1 MITICSSNRPS
12 ICKSILRCRRWKPM
26 HSFVWSVPRTRCK
39 ALQDAFYAS
48 EERPRTMSL
57 AFLPS
62 SPVAHAVFPQRRT
75 RRRALT
81 VPLQQPAL
89 IFVHHY
95 CNDAS
100 LHWALPADHL
110 QLLRDGRQCVQ
121 EGRRHVKTR
130 RSNSRP
136 DYLRRRHAKF
146 RKRRPAAA
154 AFRDVDPLAASM
166 ERGVHAADPEG

>member
-1 MITICSSNRPS
+1 MTTVFRAIGLDFASRFCGVADGSQCTHLSGPS
-12 ICKSILRCRRWKPM
+12 RGRVVRLFKMRSTL
-26 HSFVWSVPRTRCK
+26 PR
-39 ALQDAFYAS
+39 S
-48 EERPRTMSL
+48 GPRTMSL
-57 AFLPS
+57 VFLPP
-62 SPVAHAVFPQRRT
+62 SPLARAVFPQRRT

-110 QLLRDGRQCVQ
+110 QLLRDGRQCVE

-136 DYLRRRHAKF
+136 GYLRPRHAAF
-146 RKRRPAAA
+146 PRRRPAAA
-154 AFRDVDPLAASM
+154 AYRDVDPLA
-166 ERGVHAADPEG
+166 V